1 MNKKIIIGIM
11 TVVIIALMVFIIYK
25 INFTK
30 EKDTEEVTSA
40 SYDSNKELENNTNYI
55 DIGNGQSLAIT
66 ETNKE
71 NNSKGYD
78 LNTVDVNKVIVDDD
92 IRENVKIN
100 VIEDSIT
107 RDSARVLITYPND
120 NKYNWDNS
128 YRVEKKV
135 GDSWEELVS
144 KHPVA
149 APLSNV
155 TMEDEINQL
164 EKTINYADVYD
175 PLEDGIYRIALR
187 VFVNYNK
194 EVWVYSNEFEIK

>member
-1 MNKKIIIGIM
+1 MKQKIIIMIE
-11 TVVIIALMVFIIYK
+11 ILIAILLLFTIYK

-40 SYDSNKELENNTNYI
+40 SYDNNKELENNTNYI

-66 ETNKE
+66 ETNNE

-92 IRENVKIN
+92 IRKNVKIN

-120 NKYNWDNS
+120 NKYNWS
-128 YRVEKKV
+128 R
-135 GDSWEELVS
+135 
-144 KHPVA
+144 
-149 APLSNV
+149 
-155 TMEDEINQL
+155 
-164 EKTINYADVYD
+164 
-175 PLEDGIYRIALR
+175 
-187 VFVNYNK
+187 
-194 EVWVYSNEFEIK
+194 

>member
-1 MNKKIIIGIM
+1 MKQKIIIMIE
-11 TVVIIALMVFIIYK
+11 ILIAILLLFTIYK

-30 EKDTEEVTSA
+30 EKDAKEIAAS
-40 SYDSNKELENNTNYI
+40 SYDSNKELESNTNYI

-66 ETNKE
+66 ETNNE

-92 IRENVKIN
+92 IRKNVKIN

-128 YRVEKKV
+128 YRVEKKA

-144 KHPVA
+144 KHSVA

-164 EKTINYADVYD
+164 ERTINYADVYD
-175 PLEDGIYRIALR
+175 SLEDGTYRIALR

-194 EVWVYSNEFEIK
+194 EVWIYSNEFEIK

>member
-1 MNKKIIIGIM
+1 MKQKIIIMIE
-11 TVVIIALMVFIIYK
+11 ILIAIFLLFTIYK
-25 INFTK
+25 MNFTK

-40 SYDSNKELENNTNYI
+40 SYDSNKELESNTNYI

-66 ETNKE
+66 ETNKD
-71 NNSKGYD
+71 NTAKGYD

-92 IRENVKIN
+92 IRKNVKIN

-107 RDSARVLITYPND
+107 RDSAKVLITYPND

-128 YRVEKKV
+128 YRVEKKA
-135 GDSWEELVS
+135 GDSWEELVR
-144 KHPVA
+144 KHSVA
-149 APLSNV
+149 VPLSNV

-164 EKTINYADVYD
+164 ERTINYADVYD
-175 PLEDGIYRIALR
+175 SLEDGTYRIALR

-194 EVWVYSNEFEIK
+194 EVWIYSNEFEIK

>member
-1 MNKKIIIGIM
+1 MKQKIIIMIE
-11 TVVIIALMVFIIYK
+11 ILIAIFLLFTIYK
-25 INFTK
+25 MNFTK
-30 EKDTEEVTSA
+30 EKDAKEIAAS

-66 ETNKE
+66 ETNKD
-71 NNSKGYD
+71 NTAKGYD

-92 IRENVKIN
+92 IRKNVKIN

-107 RDSARVLITYPND
+107 RDSAKVLITYPND

-135 GDSWEELVS
+135 GDSWEELVR
-144 KHPVA
+144 KHSVA

-164 EKTINYADVYD
+164 ERTINYADVYD
-175 PLEDGIYRIALR
+175 SLEDGTYRIALR

-194 EVWVYSNEFEIK
+194 EVWIYSNEFEIK